1 MNNVYQTVC
10 ANIAQYCQ
18 NKGYCEGLGVNN
30 LVPHDA
36 IAAFGMARHLTSE
49 RKFDYYLAVAPEGHI
64 YGYFFERFGFSTMDI
79 FVPYPP
85 VAIEVRDDLSC
96 IKGKRV
102 LIIED
107 DVMSG
112 KSLQL
117 VIQKLI
123 PYGPAHIE
131 LYLGHSKGIQHPENV
146 AKVIERIYFT
156 EDIYAIHDPILL
168 EQEFQQFFKE
178 TT

>member
-1 MNNVYQTVC
+1 MNNVYKTVC
-10 ANIAQYCQ
+10 ADITRYCQ
-18 NKGYCEGLGVNN
+18 NKGYCEGPGVNN

-36 IAAFGMARHLTSE
+36 IAAFGMAKYLTSRE
-49 RKFDYYLAVAPEGHI
+49 FDYYLAVAPEGHI
-64 YGYFFERFGFSTMDI
+64 YGYFFECFGFSTMDI

-85 VAIEVRDDLSC
+85 DTFVVRDDLSC

-112 KSLQL
+112 RSLQL
-117 VIQKLI
+117 VVQELLRHE
-123 PYGPAHIE
+123 PAHIE

-146 AKVIERIYFT
+146 SKVIEHIYFT
-156 EDIYAIHDPILL
+156 EDIYATHDPLLL

-178 TT
+178 AT

>member
-1 MNNVYQTVC
+1 MCTRHKTVC
-10 ANIAQYCQ
+10 ADISQHCQ
-18 NKGYCEGLGVNN
+18 NKGYCEGPGVNN
-30 LVPHDA
+30 LVSHDA
-36 IAAFGMARHLTSE
+36 IAAFGMARYLTSE
-49 RKFDYYLAVAPEGHI
+49 REFDYYLAVAPEGHI

-85 VAIEVRDDLSC
+85 VDVEMCDDLSC

-117 VIQKLI
+117 VVQELLRHES
-123 PYGPAHIE
+123 AHIE

-146 AKVIERIYFT
+146 SKVIEHIYFT
-156 EDIYAIHDPILL
+156 EDIYAIHDPMLL
-168 EQEFQQFFKE
+168 EQEFQHFFKE
-178 TT
+178 IT